1 MLNPKFDDKN
11 SVFVSPR
18 AFDDLRWIPEDFK
31 DPESA
36 MSLISDVRILLNSE
50 RIINTLG
57 EDVYRSL
64 VNSMVPKKSPYQD
77 NNLPDDALFNVKPR
91 HCQEHSEI
99 RAWSQFLITKM
110 GDLKA
115 AAEKAAAEKAAS
127 EKAAAEKAAAGG
139 TSVVDS

>member
-18 AFDDLRWIPEDFK
+18 AFDDLRWIPEDSK
-31 DPESA
+31 NPDSA

-64 VNSMVPKKSPYQD
+64 VNSMVPRKSPYQD
-77 NNLPDDALFNVKPR
+77 SNLPDDALFNVKPR

-99 RAWSQFLITKM
+99 RAWSRYIMDKMDSLIT
-110 GDLKA
+110 
-115 AAEKAAAEKAAS
+115 S
-127 EKAAAEKAAAGG
+127 EKERLELEKQSAQKVENPS
-139 TSVVDS
+139 TNPQTE

>member
-1 MLNPKFDDKN
+1 MLDPKYDDKN

-18 AFDDLRWIPEDFK
+18 AFDDLRWIPEDIN
-31 DPESA
+31 DPDSA

-64 VNSMVPKKSPYQD
+64 INSMVPKKSPYQD
-77 NNLPDDALFNVKPR
+77 SNLSDGDLFNVKPR

-99 RAWSQFLITKM
+99 RAWSRYIMDKMDSLIV
-110 GDLKA
+110 
-115 AAEKAAAEKAAS
+115 S
-127 EKAAAEKAAAGG
+127 EKERVELEKQ
-139 TSVVDS
+139 SVQKTENLNTNPQTE

>member
-1 MLNPKFDDKN
+1 MLNPKYDDKN

-18 AFDDLRWIPEDFK
+18 AFDDLRWIPEDSN
-31 DPESA
+31 DPDSA

-77 NNLPDDALFNVKPR
+77 SNLSDDALFNVKPR

-99 RAWSQFLITKM
+99 RAWSRYIMDKMDSLII
-110 GDLKA
+110 
-115 AAEKAAAEKAAS
+115 S
-127 EKAAAEKAAAGG
+127 EKERLELEKQ
-139 TSVVDS
+139 SVQKTENPNVNSKTE

>member
-1 MLNPKFDDKN
+1 MFNPKYDDKN

-18 AFDDLRWIPEDFK
+18 AFDDLRWIPDEDY
-31 DPESA
+31 ENLNSA

-77 NNLPDDALFNVKPR
+77 SNLPDDALFNVKPR

-99 RAWSQFLITKM
+99 RAWSQYLISKM
-110 GDLKA
+110 DDLKTSV
-115 AAEKAAAEKAAS
+115 EKAAS
-127 EKAAAEKAAAGG
+127 EKAASEKVV
-139 TSVVDS
+139 TESNSVIDS

>member
-1 MLNPKFDDKN
+1 MFNPKYDDKN

-18 AFDDLRWIPEDFK
+18 AFDDLRWIPEDSK
-31 DPESA
+31 DPDSA

-64 VNSMVPKKSPYQD
+64 INSMVPKKSPYQD
-77 NNLPDDALFNVKPR
+77 SNLSDDALFNVKPR

-99 RAWSQFLITKM
+99 RAWSRYIMDKMNSLITSEQERLELEKQ
-110 GDLKA
+110 A
-115 AAEKAAAEKAAS
+115 AQES
-127 EKAAAEKAAAGG
+127 ENFNTNSKTE
-139 TSVVDS
+139 

>member
-1 MLNPKFDDKN
+1 MLNPKYDDKN

-18 AFDDLRWIPEDFK
+18 PFDDLRWIPDDDK
-31 DPESA
+31 SSDPA
-36 MSLISDVRILLNSE
+36 VSLISDVRILLNSE

-64 VNSMVPKKSPYQD
+64 INSMVPKKSPYQD

-99 RAWSQFLITKM
+99 RAWSQFLISKM
-110 GDLKA
+110 DDLKTTV
-115 AAEKAAAEKAAS
+115 EKAAAEKAV
-127 EKAAAEKAAAGG
+127 AEKAAVESTA
-139 TSVVDS
+139 VVDS

>member
-1 MLNPKFDDKN
+1 MSNPKYDDKN

-18 AFDDLRWIPEDFK
+18 PFDALRWIPGDAN
-31 DPESA
+31 DPDSA

-64 VNSMVPKKSPYQD
+64 INSMVPKKSPYQD
-77 NNLPDDALFNVKPR
+77 NNLPDDALFNLKPR

-99 RAWSQFLITKM
+99 RAWSQFLISKM
-110 GDLKA
+110 DDLKTSVEKA
-115 AAEKAAAEKAAS
+115 AAEKAAAEKAAADS
-127 EKAAAEKAAAGG
+127 
-139 TSVVDS
+139 TVVVDS

>member
-1 MLNPKFDDKN
+1 MFNPKYDDKN
-11 SVFVSPR
+11 SVFASAR
-18 AFDDLRWIPEDFK
+18 AFDDLRWIPDEDY
-31 DPESA
+31 ENLNSA

-77 NNLPDDALFNVKPR
+77 SNLPDDALFNVKPR

-99 RAWSQFLITKM
+99 RAWSQYLISKM
-110 GDLKA
+110 DDLKTSV
-115 AAEKAAAEKAAS
+115 EKAAS
-127 EKAAAEKAAAGG
+127 EKAASEKVV
-139 TSVVDS
+139 TESNSVIDS

>member
-1 MLNPKFDDKN
+1 MLNPKYDDKN

-18 AFDDLRWIPEDFK
+18 TFDDLRWIPEDINNP
-31 DPESA
+31 DSS

-77 NNLPDDALFNVKPR
+77 SNLSDDALFNVKPR

-99 RAWSQFLITKM
+99 RAWSRYIMDKMDSLIT
-110 GDLKA
+110 
-115 AAEKAAAEKAAS
+115 S
-127 EKAAAEKAAAGG
+127 EKERLELEKQTAQK
-139 TSVVDS
+139 VVDPNTNPQTE

>member
-1 MLNPKFDDKN
+1 MLNSKFDDKN

-18 AFDDLRWIPEDFK
+18 PFDDLRWIPEDIN
-31 DPESA
+31 DPDSA

-77 NNLPDDALFNVKPR
+77 INLSDDALFNVKPR

-99 RAWSQFLITKM
+99 RAWSRYIMDKMDSLIT
-110 GDLKA
+110 
-115 AAEKAAAEKAAS
+115 S
-127 EKAAAEKAAAGG
+127 EKERLELEKQPVQEIGNHN
-139 TSVVDS
+139 TNPQTE

>member
-18 AFDDLRWIPEDFK
+18 AFDDLRWIPEDSENP
-31 DPESA
+31 DPA

-77 NNLPDDALFNVKPR
+77 SNLPDDALFNVKPR

-99 RAWSQFLITKM
+99 RAWSRYIMDRMDSLITSERER
-110 GDLKA
+110 LELEREP
-115 AAEKAAAEKAAS
+115 AEIVENPDTNSKTE
-127 EKAAAEKAAAGG
+127 
-139 TSVVDS
+139 

>member
-1 MLNPKFDDKN
+1 MFNPKFDDKN

-77 NNLPDDALFNVKPR
+77 SNLSDDALFNVKPR

-99 RAWSQFLITKM
+99 RAWSRYIMDKMDSLII
-110 GDLKA
+110 
-115 AAEKAAAEKAAS
+115 S
-127 EKAAAEKAAAGG
+127 EKERLELEKQFVQE
-139 TSVVDS
+139 TENSNTNPQTE

>member
-18 AFDDLRWIPEDFK
+18 PFDDLRWIPEDSK
-31 DPESA
+31 DPDSA

-64 VNSMVPKKSPYQD
+64 INSMVPKKSPYQD
-77 NNLPDDALFNVKPR
+77 SNLPDDALFNVKPR

-99 RAWSQFLITKM
+99 RAWSRYIMDKMDSLIT
-110 GDLKA
+110 
-115 AAEKAAAEKAAS
+115 S
-127 EKAAAEKAAAGG
+127 EKERLELEKQSAQKEESPNINPQ
-139 TSVVDS
+139 TE

>member
-1 MLNPKFDDKN
+1 MFNPKFDDKN

-18 AFDDLRWIPEDFK
+18 AFDDLRWIPEDAN
-31 DPESA
+31 DPDSG

-64 VNSMVPKKSPYQD
+64 INSMVPKKSPYQD
-77 NNLPDDALFNVKPR
+77 SNLPDDALFNVKPR

-99 RAWSQFLITKM
+99 RAWSQFLISKM
-110 GDLKA
+110 DDLKTAVEKA
-115 AAEKAAAEKAAS
+115 AADKAVAEKAAIES
-127 EKAAAEKAAAGG
+127 N
-139 TSVVDS
+139 SVVDS

>member
-1 MLNPKFDDKN
+1 MFNPKYDDKN

-18 AFDDLRWIPEDFK
+18 AFDDLRWIPEDSN
-31 DPESA
+31 DPDSA
-36 MSLISDVRILLNSE
+36 RSLISDVRILLNSE

-77 NNLPDDALFNVKPR
+77 NNLSDDALFNVKPR

-99 RAWSQFLITKM
+99 RAWSRYIMDKMDSLI
-110 GDLKA
+110 
-115 AAEKAAAEKAAS
+115 AS
-127 EKAAAEKAAAGG
+127 EKERLELEKQSAQKVENSSANSE
-139 TSVVDS
+139 TE

>member
-1 MLNPKFDDKN
+1 MFNPKYDDKN

-18 AFDDLRWIPEDFK
+18 AFDDLRWIPEDIN

-50 RIINTLG
+50 RIINALG

-64 VNSMVPKKSPYQD
+64 INSMVPKKSPYQD
-77 NNLPDDALFNVKPR
+77 SNLSDDDLFNVKPR

-99 RAWSQFLITKM
+99 RAWSRYIMDKMDSLIV
-110 GDLKA
+110 
-115 AAEKAAAEKAAS
+115 S
-127 EKAAAEKAAAGG
+127 EKERLELEKQTAQK
-139 TSVVDS
+139 TENPNTNPQTE

>member
-1 MLNPKFDDKN
+1 MSNPKYDDKN

-18 AFDDLRWIPEDFK
+18 PFDDLRWISEDAN
-31 DPESA
+31 DPDSA

-64 VNSMVPKKSPYQD
+64 INSMVPKKSPYQD
-77 NNLPDDALFNVKPR
+77 INLSDDALFNVKPR

-99 RAWSQFLITKM
+99 RAWSQFLISKM
-110 GDLKA
+110 DDLKSSAEKA
-115 AAEKAAAEKAAS
+115 AAEKAAAEKAALDS
-127 EKAAAEKAAAGG
+127 AV
-139 TSVVDS
+139 VVDS

>member
-18 AFDDLRWIPEDFK
+18 AFDDLRWIPEDSENP
-31 DPESA
+31 DSA

-64 VNSMVPKKSPYQD
+64 INSMVPRKSPYQD
-77 NNLPDDALFNVKPR
+77 SNLSDDALFNVKPR

-99 RAWSQFLITKM
+99 RAWSRYIMDKMDSLII
-110 GDLKA
+110 
-115 AAEKAAAEKAAS
+115 S
-127 EKAAAEKAAAGG
+127 EKEKLELEKQSAQK
-139 TSVVDS
+139 TEKPNTDPQTE

>member
-1 MLNPKFDDKN
+1 MSNPKYDDKN

-18 AFDDLRWIPEDFK
+18 PFDDLRWIPEDAN
-31 DPESA
+31 DPDSA

-64 VNSMVPKKSPYQD
+64 INSMVPKKSPYQD
-77 NNLPDDALFNVKPR
+77 TNLSDDALFNVKPR

-99 RAWSQFLITKM
+99 RAWSQFLISKM
-110 GDLKA
+110 DDLKSSAEKA

-127 EKAAAEKAAAGG
+127 ES
-139 TSVVDS
+139 TVIVDS